1 MFLDQIHRK
10 RFVIFYFCCFT
21 ISYCWLFFNGLL
33 LSQLKPVF
41 FLNRLDLSLNL
52 LFLTGIQHAV
62 MNNNS
67 LRLFFDVGYYALPLL
82 LLIACIRNNRLQ
94 YLLAAVIVFFNLV
107 YALLLS
113 SLSMLSVEGFV
124 GWILVPLIFI
134 ARSGKGFYYTMHC
147 IRFLFLLVFFS
158 AGLWKIRGGG
168 IFNIEEMSAILL
180 RQHAPYITELPND
193 WFTRCVYY
201 LANHNKLS
209 YAFYFIATVA
219 ELVFVLGFFTK
230 RFDKLLIVAFILF
243 VVFDFALMRINY
255 FAWSAFLGCL
265 WFSRYDEPLQW
276 KEQRSAAQR

>member
-1 MFLDQIHRK
+1 
-10 RFVIFYFCCFT
+10 
-21 ISYCWLFFNGLL
+21 LFFNGLL

-52 LFLTGIQHAV
+52 LFLTDIQHAV
-62 MNNNS
+62 INSNS
-67 LRLFFDVGYYALPLL
+67 LRLFFDVGYYLLPLL
-82 LLIACIRNNRLQ
+82 LLIACIINNKLQ
-94 YLLAAVIVFFNLV
+94 YLLAIIIVLFNLV

-134 ARSGKGFYYTMHC
+134 SRTSKGFYYSLHC
-147 IRFLFLLVFFS
+147 IRYLFLLVFLS

-193 WFTRCVYY
+193 WFTRFVYW
-201 LANHNKLS
+201 LANHNTIA
-209 YAFYFIATVA
+209 YAFYCIATIA
-219 ELVFVLGFFTK
+219 ELVFVIGFFSK
-230 RFDKLLIVAFILF
+230 RFDKLLIAAFIIF
-243 VVFDFALMRINY
+243 VVFDFVLMRINY

-265 WFSRYDEPLQW
+265 WFSKYAEPIRE
-276 KEQRSAAQR
+276 K